1 MALPAEHQSS
11 AGNPR
16 RLDCA
21 GTAFPQ
27 TLLANSA
34 AEAVFFLPLD
44 ADPRSVLPPILKR
57 WENLALEPAAT
68 VLFRSV
74 AIADQSA
81 VAGIAVSRHFDEYDG
96 QLLRVDVEFLVQDL
110 SHALGRP
117 AFLLGGAAL
126 QHCDLN
132 MRHGSPIRPS
142 RTCPPWDAAC
152 PAARPE
158 PGSGPGPEWP
168 KQFTSPI
175 RIRRRNN

>member
-44 ADPRSVLPPILKR
+44 ADLKVRSTLNAQEVGD
-57 WENLALEPAAT
+57 LALEPAAT

-81 VAGIAVSRHFDEYDG
+81 VAGIAVSRHFNECDG

-132 MRHGSPIRPS
+132 M
-142 RTCPPWDAAC
+142 
-152 PAARPE
+152 
-158 PGSGPGPEWP
+158 
-168 KQFTSPI
+168 
-175 RIRRRNN
+175 

>member
-1 MALPAEHQSS
+1 
-11 AGNPR
+11 
-16 RLDCA
+16 
-21 GTAFPQ
+21 
-27 TLLANSA
+27 
-34 AEAVFFLPLD
+34 
-44 ADPRSVLPPILKR
+44 
-57 WENLALEPAAT
+57 
-68 VLFRSV
+68 
-74 AIADQSA
+74 
-81 VAGIAVSRHFDEYDG
+81 
-96 QLLRVDVEFLVQDL
+96 VQDL

-158 PGSGPGPEWP
+158 PGSGPCPEWP

>member
-11 AGNPR
+11 AENPR

-44 ADPRSVLPPILKR
+44 ADLKVRSTLNAQEVGD
-57 WENLALEPAAT
+57 LALEPAAT

-81 VAGIAVSRHFDEYDG
+81 IAGIAVSRHFDKCDG
-96 QLLRVDVEFLVQDL
+96 QLPVSYTHLR
-110 SHALGRP
+110 A
-117 AFLLGGAAL
+117 
-126 QHCDLN
+126 
-132 MRHGSPIRPS
+132 
-142 RTCPPWDAAC
+142 
-152 PAARPE
+152 
-158 PGSGPGPEWP
+158 
-168 KQFTSPI
+168 
-175 RIRRRNN
+175 